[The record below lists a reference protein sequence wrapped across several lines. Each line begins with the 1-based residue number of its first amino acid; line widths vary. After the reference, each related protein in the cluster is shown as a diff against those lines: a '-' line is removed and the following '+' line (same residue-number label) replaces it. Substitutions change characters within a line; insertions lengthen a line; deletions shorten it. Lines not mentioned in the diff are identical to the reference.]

1 MTITLQKFFRHILL
15 TQITALVAGF
25 IYSAQG
31 ADLNVFSEGEV
42 ARPTAVNENFDT
54 LMRLAQNQQYTGPF
68 HRINCSTDRDA
79 LLNAISQGESLIEI
93 EAGPC
98 LANMGKIGEDIPFI
112 GDIYLKGVGAEKPLI
127 YSTDDD
133 AGLQYLGG
141 KNGSVVIENIVF
153 EGAIVSIDSAAS
165 FTAINSEIRCQDDK
179 TQAKL
184 RGYQIG
190 IYLNGGT
197 GALRESSVSGC
208 SSTAVL
214 LDSGANLNA
223 TDSTIAVPPRTA
235 DFQNPIGVSLRSSS
249 SATIDRTTVGGT
261 GDASQYEI
269 PIYAEFAKVTVRE
282 SVVKGTVSLDKNAS
296 MMVQRMQYQWP
307 DSTATNLIFVQNDS
321 SFFAVDTEFARTTIT
336 NWFTNVLDT
345 SGRIFL
351 TSNSSLT
358 HSNLTLKAGREIS
371 LQGDFVGSNLS
382 ASVTAGG
389 VIRINSTTN
398 QFSSPTL
405 GLNSI
410 MHLENPASGPSFDNV
425 CGEGAAKALYWGSNP
440 GVQTGV
446 LCVPD

>member
-1 MTITLQKFFRHILL
+1 MNKHTVIMIML
-15 TQITALVAGF
+15 TAQMATAYA
-25 IYSAQG
+25 
-31 ADLNVFSEGEV
+31 ADLNVFSSGEV
-42 ARPTAVNENFDT
+42 ADPSAVNANFDT
-54 LMRLAQNQQYTGPF
+54 LMRLARNQQHQGSFY
-68 HRINCSTDRDA
+68 RVNCSNDNNA
-79 LLNAISQGESLIEI
+79 LLDAVSQGETLIEV

-98 LANMGKIGEDIPFI
+98 LANMGTIGEDVPII
-112 GDIYLKGVGAEKPLI
+112 GDLYLKGMGAAKPLV

-165 FTAINSEIRCQDDK
+165 FTAIDSEIRCQDDK

-197 GALRESSVSGC
+197 GALRESSVSNC
-208 SSTAVL
+208 STQALL

-261 GDASQYEI
+261 GDTRQFEL
-269 PIYAEFAKVTVRE
+269 PIYAEFAEVTVRD
-282 SVVKGTVSLDKNAS
+282 SVVKGTVLLDRNAS
-296 MMVQRMQYQWP
+296 MMVRGMDYQWP
-307 DSTATNLIFVQNDS
+307 NSTETNVILVQNDS
-321 SFFAVDTEFARTTIT
+321 SFFAVDTAFTRTTIT

-345 SGRIFL
+345 SSRIFL
-351 TSNSSLT
+351 SSNSSLT

-371 LQGDFVGSNLS
+371 LQGDFVGSNLN

-389 VIRINSTTN
+389 VIRINSVSN
-398 QFSSPTL
+398 QFNSPNL

-410 MHLENPASGPSFDNV
+410 MHLENPAAGPSFEGV
-425 CGEGAAKALYWGSNP
+425 CGEGTPKALFWGSDP
-440 GVQTGV
+440 STQTGV